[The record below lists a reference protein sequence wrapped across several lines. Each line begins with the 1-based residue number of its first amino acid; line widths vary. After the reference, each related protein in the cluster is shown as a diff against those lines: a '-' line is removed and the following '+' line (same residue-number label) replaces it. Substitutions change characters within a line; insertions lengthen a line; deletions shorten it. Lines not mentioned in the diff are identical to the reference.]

1 MNNLRVALDLNPVL
15 RNRYSGFY
23 SYGLGLLDGFSQL
36 KQKPEITLFY
46 SKQFSQI
53 ADAIHEQLDGC
64 SKSKETLVKKRW
76 LEKLWRVSSF
86 PSLQSFTGQFDIY
99 HCLHHMMPP
108 TKGKPSILTL
118 YDMRRYKIP
127 EMYRGSKLDSF
138 EIAVKKADH
147 FIAISQATKDDF
159 CDIFNVRTEKV
170 DVVHLAVG
178 TEFGPIKPEKKA
190 TAKANISK
198 MINTELDKYLLVFSS
213 PDQRKNIGRT
223 IQAFLSASDKIAD
236 DIKLVVLG
244 MLPKNDELYD
254 QLISEGKLDRVVIT
268 GPVED
273 ISDLLRCAEGLV
285 FASFYEGFGIPILE
299 AFACNV
305 PLITSNCSSMPE
317 VAGDGA
323 IYVDPERTE
332 SISEAIVQICTDTDR
347 RNALVTAGKKRSL
360 DFSWKKTAGKTFE
373 IYEKLA

>member
-1 MNNLRVALDLNPVL
+1 MNNLRIVLDLNPVL

-36 KQKPEITLFY
+36 EQKPEITLFY

-64 SKSKETLVKKRW
+64 SKSKETIIKKRW
-76 LEKLWRVSSF
+76 LEKLWRVSNF

-138 EIAVKKADH
+138 EIAAKKADH

-159 CDIFNVRTEKV
+159 CDIFNVRSEKV
-170 DVVHLAVG
+170 DVVHLSVG
-178 TEFGPIKPEKKA
+178 TEFGPIEPEKKA
-190 TAKANISK
+190 AAKANISK
-198 MINTELDKYLLVFSS
+198 VINTELDKYLLVFSS

-223 IQAFLSASDKIAD
+223 IRAFLSASDKIAD
-236 DIKLVVLG
+236 DVKLVVLG
-244 MLPKNDELYD
+244 MPPKNDELYN
-254 QLISEGKLDRVVIT
+254 QLVSEGNLDRVIIT

-305 PLITSNCSSMPE
+305 PVITSNCSSMPE
-317 VAGDGA
+317 VAGDAA

-347 RNALVTAGKKRSL
+347 RNDLVRAGKKRAL
-360 DFSWKKTAGKTFE
+360 DFSWKKTAGKTLE